1 MGIFQLTTGGAIGM
15 LGAGLA
21 VCLAGAGS
29 ARGTGLAGEAGTG
42 LLCEDPSKFGK
53 VMILQVIPGTQG
65 LYGLVIGFLCLM
77 RMGVLNGTYVD
88 MSLQEGLR
96 YFAACMPIAI
106 GGGISAVAQGRVA
119 AGSINILARQPEH
132 WSKGMVLCITGG
144 VAAWMLYLLCGRLGC
159 DVYAANLFAAVF
171 AALYAEVMARV
182 RKCPAMPYLV
192 IATLPMLPGAGVY
205 YTMSMGLEGEMMTA
219 VGKGLETVGIA
230 GSLAVGI
237 LLVSTLF
244 RLVNRWKG

>member
-1 MGIFQLTTGGAIGM
+1 MGIFELTTGGAIGM

-77 RMGVLNGTYVD
+77 RMGVFNGTYVD

-106 GGGISAVAQGRVA
+106 GGGTYVHNLEGGVSFGAAFPGVNNNMHGGISAVAQGRVA

-132 WSKGMVLCITGG
+132 WTKGMVLCI
-144 VAAWMLYLLCGRLGC
+144 VVEFYAILSMLASIMMLLNIG
-159 DVYAANLFAAVF
+159 
-171 AALYAEVMARV
+171 
-182 RKCPAMPYLV
+182 
-192 IATLPMLPGAGVY
+192 
-205 YTMSMGLEGEMMTA
+205 
-219 VGKGLETVGIA
+219 
-230 GSLAVGI
+230 
-237 LLVSTLF
+237 
-244 RLVNRWKG
+244 